1 MKRDMDLAREI
12 LLDVEEC
19 GQTDGSG
26 YLKLAYDDH
35 VAQEV
40 TYHVKLLEEAG
51 LLEIRDQSKLNGLQ
65 YYPTRLTWAGHE
77 FLDAA
82 RDDSRWRKAKR
93 LVIEKAGS
101 LSFELLKRALMKLW
115 TENTG
120 LMHSFP

>member
-1 MKRDMDLAREI
+1 MRGDGRVWLPEAVVRRP
-12 LLDVEEC
+12 C
-19 GQTDGSG
+19 G
-26 YLKLAYDDH
+26 
-35 VAQEV
+35 QEV

-51 LLEIRDQSKLNGLQ
+51 LLEIRDLSNLSGLQ

-82 RDDSRWRKAKR
+82 RDDSRWQKAKR

-101 LSFELLKRALMKLW
+101 LSFELLKQALMKLL

-120 LMHSFP
+120 LMHPFS